1 MVRHLMA
8 RWKESGE
15 PEPTAIN
22 EVEELAMRHR
32 KLTSSS
38 TSFLRPENTRNGIEK
53 NSGDD
58 EFSSSSEEEV
68 DKAPGRSDDESD
80 ERNMAIFE
88 K

>member
-1 MVRHLMA
+1 MA

-32 KLTSSS
+32 KLTSST
-38 TSFLRPENTRNGIEK
+38 TSFLQPENTRNGIEK

-58 EFSSSSEEEV
+58 ESSLSSEEEV
-68 DKAPGRSDDESD
+68 YEAPGRSDDESD